1 MNDQPE
7 NPTDQTPTESQG
19 QDTAKSI
26 ELTDSQASYLK
37 GLNIEDPT
45 DSENIV
51 KIIDSAIK
59 QKASVS
65 RLSGDLSRA
74 NAKLA
79 GKQEP
84 ETPQEQ
90 QENEGTPEPQTPS
103 EPKLGI
109 TDNDLFDLTQM
120 VVGFPE
126 LVNSAQDGSIFNE
139 LRQMG
144 YFSTDGYNKKAVY
157 DYLSKKNDSAKELR
171 ELREF
176 KANHSTPNPA
186 DNPQLNSA
194 PGLDLKGEMNPALAR
209 EIVLTG
215 QPADRVQE
223 AITFLQGKL

>member
-7 NPTDQTPTESQG
+7 NPTDQTPTEPQG

-45 DSENIV
+45 DSESIIR
-51 KIIDSAIK
+51 IIDSAIK

-79 GKQEP
+79 GKPEP
-84 ETPQEQ
+84 PQEQ
-90 QENEGTPEPQTPS
+90 QESEGTPEPQTPS
-103 EPKLGI
+103 EPKSGI

-144 YFSTDGYNKKAVY
+144 YFGTDGYNKKAVY

-194 PGLDLKGEMNPALAR
+194 PGLDLKGEMNSALAR